1 MFCELPNKPSTPE
14 TMTSAAHLPA
24 SRQELKEF
32 DSVKESISDI
42 INQLQDIDPARL
54 SFSPFLDLDTQIS
67 LAPVSDSPE
76 SSVEELN
83 SLSCSSL
90 GSRTSLE
97 PPPGGAR
104 EEGPGTECTLGR
116 RHSNSNQSEC
126 SETSVAEEEG
136 LVVVTVMSET
146 SFLDAVK
153 TDGHRDGSV
162 PQSQGGIPNGTEENH
177 PQALNRF
184 ELTNQEATRD
194 EEQPFLGPPPHAET
208 IELASH
214 GSQGQPEDRPSLV
227 TPEASDRG
235 RCVCCGCCR
244 SARLRAVSS
253 VFASLLLL
261 PAVLY
266 GLYFYLPFDPPLCP
280 DLTSRITFTIRCCV
294 ASAAPIILGVLTAAV
309 SRLCSPALHPL
320 EACPRGPALQQR
332 FVSTSV
338 EQLLLYALNLVVM
351 ATFLEQE
358 QLRAVP
364 TLAGVFGAGRLLY
377 WLSLHLCS
385 SLRGFSSGLTFFP
398 LLAMAAFNLFCL
410 FELGLSH
417 LFPIPQGEAS
427 SHTTPAP
434 GLAILGG

>member
-1 MFCELPNKPSTPE
+1 
-14 TMTSAAHLPA
+14 MTSAAHMPA
-24 SRQELKEF
+24 SHQELKEF
-32 DSVKESISDI
+32 DIVKESISDI

-83 SLSCSSL
+83 YLSLSSL
-90 GSRTSLE
+90 GTRTSLE
-97 PPPGGAR
+97 PPSGGVR
-104 EEGPGTECTLGR
+104 EEGPETACTLGR
-116 RHSNSNQSEC
+116 RHSISNKREC
-126 SETSVAEEEG
+126 SETSVAQEEKEG
-136 LVVVTVMSET
+136 LVVVTVTSET
-146 SFLDAVK
+146 SFLDTVR
-153 TDGHRDGSV
+153 TDGYRDGTV
-162 PQSQGGIPNGTEENH
+162 PQSQGGIPNGTEENR
-177 PQALNRF
+177 PQALNLNQF

-194 EEQPFLGPPPHAET
+194 EEQPFLRPSPHAET
-208 IELASH
+208 IELVSH
-214 GSQGQPEDRPSLV
+214 GSQGQPEDQPYLV
-227 TPEASDRG
+227 TLQASDRG
-235 RCVCCGCCR
+235 RCGCCR

-253 VFASLLLL
+253 VCASLLLL
-261 PAVLY
+261 PAMLY

-280 DLTSRITFTIRCCV
+280 DLTSRITFTFRCCM

-320 EACPRGPALQQR
+320 GACPRGLALEQL
-332 FVSTSV
+332 FVSASV
-338 EQLLLYALNLVVM
+338 EQLLLYALNLVIM
-351 ATFLEQE
+351 ATFLKQE

-364 TLAGVFGAGRLLY
+364 TLAGVFGVGRLLY

-410 FELGLSH
+410 FELGLNH
-417 LFPIPQGEAS
+417 LFPVPQGEAFS
-427 SHTTPAP
+427 YTTPTP